1 MNMIHKTI
9 QVTTEPGGRYIIIK
23 FVGDLVESDVE
34 QFKKDLESATN
45 ALIETYQKKGDK
57 LHILL
62 DMTDFTGNYSL
73 DALNALTAF
82 AAKNSTLVE
91 KTASF
96 GGSDKVKAAG
106 EIVTTLAHRSNIKIF
121 DKEADAVAWILS

>member
-45 ALIETYQKKGDK
+45 ALIETQFGVLMNLNKKNKKTPVAMKFFHPMIMISAEKPKQSWMKFPHIEVAIQKE
-57 LHILL
+57 HA
-62 DMTDFTGNYSL
+62 N
-73 DALNALTAF
+73 
-82 AAKNSTLVE
+82 
-91 KTASF
+91 
-96 GGSDKVKAAG
+96 KV
-106 EIVTTLAHRSNIKIF
+106 IQ
-121 DKEADAVAWILS
+121 